1 MRPLTLLIS
10 LTSLLTQTTTAR
22 ITGFSAPSTI
32 VPGAPIQIYL
42 RAENYIQRVQD
53 VAVAFGITPTEQHYP
68 GSLGTFVGERFLG
81 PGMFYIH
88 LFLLLEEVQSRLL
101 TVVIDKTENS
111 NIIGNITAN
120 VSIPTSR
127 PEGSATITAALFSLY
142 GASLTGSLEYFA
154 VNVTIGNKT
163 SSEYVV
169 SEYEPVETVEAR
181 WRA

>member
-1 MRPLTLLIS
+1 MRLPTLLTT
-10 LTSLLTQTTTAR
+10 LTSLLTLLAATTTAR

-32 VPGAPIQIYL
+32 VPGAPIQIHL

-53 VAVAFGITPTEQHYP
+53 VAVAFGITPTEQKHP
-68 GSLGTFVGERFLG
+68 RSLGTFVGEKFLG
-81 PGMFYIH
+81 PEY
-88 LFLLLEEVQSRLL
+88 
-101 TVVIDKTENS
+101 S

-142 GASLTGSLEYFA
+142 GVSLTGSVEYFA
-154 VNVTIGNKT
+154 VNVTVGNET

-169 SEYEPVETVEAR
+169 SEYEVEPVERVGER